1 MAAFSGRKNN
11 LLSLDLSPQVI
22 AVSHISDILLL
33 AETCSA
39 LRVVFPHLVVL
50 INTSIYLSIYLLPSN
65 LCYSLSLS
73 YVHFTFFTLLSLYE
87 AYILL
92 QSELMPCTASYRL
105 DTEALNIKFPPK
117 LMLCNLTRKLVCN
130 MNCHIVHF

>member
-1 MAAFSGRKNN
+1 MAAFSGRKSN

-39 LRVVFPHLVVL
+39 FKSSPLTLLYSL
-50 INTSIYLSIYLLPSN
+50 IPQVSIYLLPSN

-73 YVHFTFFTLLSLYE
+73 YVYFTLFTLLSLYE
-87 AYILL
+87 EYILL
-92 QSELMPCTASYRL
+92 QSELMLCTASYRL

-117 LMLCNLTRKLVCN
+117 LMLCNLTIKLVCN
-130 MNCHIVHF
+130 LNCHIVHF